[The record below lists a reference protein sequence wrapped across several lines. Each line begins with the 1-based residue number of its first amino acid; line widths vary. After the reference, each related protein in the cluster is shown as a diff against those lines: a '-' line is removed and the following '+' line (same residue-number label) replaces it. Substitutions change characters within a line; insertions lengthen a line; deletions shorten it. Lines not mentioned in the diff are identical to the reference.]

1 MIHCLRN
8 LRTTSALQQKVAFEM
23 GGSKRKKTAGDL
35 ESYDVVYVGANL
47 GGICR

>member
-1 MIHCLRN
+1 MIHCVRSLRS
-8 LRTTSALQQKVAFEM
+8 TAALSNKLVFEM
-23 GGSKRKKTAGDL
+23 GGSKRKKTPSDL